1 MNRDFSANLFPI
13 GNKNTKLGICREVRV
28 SRALKLLIVCAASLV
43 VAAFIAILF
52 NSNSPDP
59 APVGGGKSGS
69 SLMQFQ

>member
-1 MNRDFSANLFPI
+1 M
-13 GNKNTKLGICREVRV
+13 